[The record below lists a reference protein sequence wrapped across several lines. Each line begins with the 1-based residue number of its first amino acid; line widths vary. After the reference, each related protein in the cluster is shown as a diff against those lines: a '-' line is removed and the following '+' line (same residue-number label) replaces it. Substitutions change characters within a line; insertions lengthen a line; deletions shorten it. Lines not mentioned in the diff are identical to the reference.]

1 MTWIY
6 FVIMLHSFLKM
17 TIKTFSAHDTLV
29 GWSNLGLKLPVVILQ
44 DGHPGLQPGTL
55 LAQRLLLRALQA
67 HLGGC
72 HYSTDCYRT
81 YLKDNLKTIS
91 QRLSLLNQLLQDIF
105 ESTAQDNLTVL
116 SPRVAPAKR
125 ARCSF
130 SNREFSS
137 LETNGQNNLIFCFLF
152 MVIAWW
158 PDDGIMSKCYGFQN
172 WLVDRM
178 NKRVLFFHCIG

>member
-6 FVIMLHSFLKM
+6 FVIKM
-17 TIKTFSAHDTLV
+17 TIKTFSAHDTLLA
-29 GWSNLGLKLPVVILQ
+29 WSNLGLKLPVVILQ
-44 DGHPGLQPGTL
+44 DGHPCLQPSTL

-137 LETNGQNNLIFCFLF
+137 LETNGRNFFFWLLF

-158 PDDGIMSKCYGFQN
+158 PDDGIMSKCHGFYN
-172 WLVDRM
+172 
-178 NKRVLFFHCIG
+178 